1 MPENRILQPIRES
14 LGRYIL
20 GLPIHSLRLVSLL
33 VVQVHPHSQRDDQS
47 ECQGFN
53 TDGDGQ
59 RFAVRRCPFV
69 EENVGG
75 DDTAGV
81 RQEGLAA
88 VQISRLATR
97 QGGK

>member
-47 ECQGFN
+47 ECQGLN

-81 RQEGLAA
+81 RQEGLTA